1 MGISMACD
9 VKYCNII
16 KTQTLY
22 QKYVMNKR
30 TYCMHKKKHRTLIL
44 MSNANV
50 NLPSKT
56 SFLPKYQIIDSAL
69 GISLACDI
77 KYCNFIKI

>member
-1 MGISMACD
+1 MACD

-22 QKYVMNKR
+22 QKYVMGKEHIACIR
-30 TYCMHKKKHRTLIL
+30 KKHRTLIL

-56 SFLPKYQIIDSAL
+56 SFLPKYKIIDSAL